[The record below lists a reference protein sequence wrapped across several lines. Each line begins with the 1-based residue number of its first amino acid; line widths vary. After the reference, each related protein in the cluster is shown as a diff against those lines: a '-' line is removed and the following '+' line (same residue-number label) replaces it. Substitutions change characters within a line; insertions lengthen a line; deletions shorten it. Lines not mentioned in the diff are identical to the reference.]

1 MKMKSDKH
9 TGRTTIVSIKDNRLH
24 IYKRTNSNFFQGR
37 MFLNGNQIV
46 KSSGTSNIIVAKNTL
61 GKWFE
66 EQHFK
71 VKHNISIRNTKVK
84 DAVDRFLIWNDET
97 NSITKTTKKG
107 YRDQFNLIKKFKVL
121 MNQNLN
127 LVTSKEIELFI
138 AWRMSQSKLQGK
150 VLRGATLIANLTSL
164 SKFFNWCVVEG
175 LLEKK
180 HRSLTNIKKLLDS
193 KLRGQ
198 ITSRAGFTKTEYQLL
213 LKSNRMRIKQGR
225 SIRDRFRAEQLHQF
239 IVFMVGTGMRVDE
252 CLSLKWDDVNM
263 IDREKSEGKKNLHE
277 DLRYYLE
284 INCRVSK
291 TKQRKVDG
299 LSSSYYAFQRL
310 IKLYQDTGMRKVFA
324 QDETIWGVKSFREGM
339 NSLLD
344 YANLKTI
351 RHMGRL
357 VKMDSKSLRN
367 TYIQFMID
375 KRVDY
380 GYVAE
385 NCGTSIPMIQN
396 FYTANSTIE
405 GILDTI
411 LMTGRVKL
419 KAV

>member
-1 MKMKSDKH
+1 MKSDKIS
-9 TGRTTIVSIKDNRLH
+9 GRTTIVSIKDNRLH

-46 KSSGTSNIIVAKNTL
+46 RTSGTSNIIVAKKTL
-61 GKWFE
+61 GKWFD

-97 NSITKTTKKG
+97 NSITKITRKG
-107 YRDQFNLIKKFKVL
+107 YKDQFNVIKKFKVL

-164 SKFFNWCVVEG
+164 SKFFNWCVLEG

-252 CLSLKWDDVNM
+252 CLNLKWDDVNM
-263 IDREKSEGKKNLHE
+263 IDREKTEGKKFLHD
-277 DLRYYLE
+277 DLRYCLE

-291 TKQRKVDG
+291 TKQRRLDG

-324 QDETIWGVKSFREGM
+324 EDETIWGVKSFREGM
-339 NSLLD
+339 NSLLN
-344 YANLKTI
+344 YANLKTKKVG
-351 RHMGRL
+351 GRF

-375 KRVDY
+375 KNISYHYIAD
-380 GYVAE
+380 
-385 NCGTSIPMIQN
+385 NCGTSIQMIEKN
-396 FYTANSTIE
+396 YTANSTIE

>member
-1 MKMKSDKH
+1 MKSDKI
-9 TGRTTIVSIKDNRLH
+9 TGRNKIISIKDNRLH

-46 KSSGTSNIIVAKNTL
+46 KSSGTSNIIVAKKTL

-97 NSITKTTKKG
+97 NSITKTTRKG
-107 YRDQFNLIKKFKVL
+107 YKDQFSVIKKFKIL

-138 AWRMSQSKLQGK
+138 AWRMMKAKLQSK
-150 VLRGATLIANLTSL
+150 VLRGATLIANLTAL
-164 SKFFNWCVVEG
+164 SKFFNWCVQEG

-213 LKSNRMRIKQGR
+213 LKFNRMRIKQGR

-239 IVFMVGTGMRVDE
+239 IIFMVGTGMRVDE
-252 CLSLKWDDVNM
+252 CLNLKWDDVNM
-263 IDREKSEGKKNLHE
+263 IDREKTEGKKFLHD
-277 DLRYYLE
+277 DLRYCLE
-284 INCRVSK
+284 IYCRVSK
-291 TKQRKVDG
+291 TKQRRLDG

-324 QDETIWGVKSFREGM
+324 EDETIWGVKSFREGM
-339 NSLLD
+339 NSLLN
-344 YANLKTI
+344 YANLKTKKVG
-351 RHMGRL
+351 GRF

-375 KRVDY
+375 KKISYHYIAD
-380 GYVAE
+380 
-385 NCGTSIPMIQN
+385 NCGTSIQMIEKN
-396 FYTANSTIE
+396 YTANSTIE

>member
-1 MKMKSDKH
+1 MKMKSDKIS
-9 TGRTTIVSIKDNRLH
+9 GRTTIVSIKDNRLH

-46 KSSGTSNIIVAKNTL
+46 RTSGTSNIIVAKNTL

-138 AWRMSQSKLQGK
+138 AWRMSQAKSQGK
-150 VLRGATLIANLTSL
+150 VLRGATLIANLTTL
-164 SKFFNWCVVEG
+164 SKFFNWCVLEG

-252 CLSLKWDDVNM
+252 CLNLKWDDVNM
-263 IDREKSEGKKNLHE
+263 IDREKTEGKKFLHD
-277 DLRYYLE
+277 DLRYCLE

-291 TKQRKVDG
+291 TKQRRLDG

-324 QDETIWGVKSFREGM
+324 EDETIWGVKSFREGM
-339 NSLLD
+339 NSLLN
-344 YANLKTI
+344 YANLKTKKVG
-351 RHMGRL
+351 GRF

-375 KRVDY
+375 KNISYHYIAD
-380 GYVAE
+380 
-385 NCGTSIPMIQN
+385 NCGTSIQMIEKN
-396 FYTANSTIE
+396 YTANSTIE